1 MIRYSKQT
9 ISNSDIK
16 EVVKVMKSDFL
27 TQGPKVIE
35 FENKVKK
42 YTSAKYSVAINSASS
57 GLFLACKVLNLKK
70 NDTIWTVPNSFA
82 ATANCILLSGYK
94 IDFVDIDNETWNL
107 SLSHLRQ
114 KLIKAKKKNK
124 LPKAIIVV
132 HLGGLPANP
141 IELKKLSKKF
151 NFKIIEDAAHSIG
164 SRYFNKKV
172 GSSQWSDLT
181 VFSFHP
187 VKIITTAEGGCVTTN
202 NKTYYERMLLIRN
215 NGITN
220 IKEKFK
226 NKNLGLWYYEQH
238 CLGYNFRMNDIQAA
252 LGINQL
258 KRIDYFIKKRNK
270 IANYYKSNLKNIP
283 IKFQKVDKNFL
294 SSYHL
299 FIIKL
304 IETNPK
310 KYKFFFNYLR
320 KNNIFVN
327 LHYLPIHLHPYYKKL
342 GYKKKDYPISENYS
356 VSALSIPIYPDLNK
370 KTQDIVIKKIKNFF
384 LKNEK

>member
-1 MIRYSKQT
+1 
-9 ISNSDIK
+9 
-16 EVVKVMKSDFL
+16 
-27 TQGPKVIE
+27 
-35 FENKVKK
+35 
-42 YTSAKYSVAINSASS
+42 
-57 GLFLACKVLNLKK
+57 
-70 NDTIWTVPNSFA
+70 
-82 ATANCILLSGYK
+82 
-94 IDFVDIDNETWNL
+94 
-107 SLSHLRQ
+107 
-114 KLIKAKKKNK
+114 
-124 LPKAIIVV
+124 
-132 HLGGLPANP
+132 
-141 IELKKLSKKF
+141 
-151 NFKIIEDAAHSIG
+151 
-164 SRYFNKKV
+164 
-172 GSSQWSDLT
+172 
-181 VFSFHP
+181 
-187 VKIITTAEGGCVTTN
+187 
-202 NKTYYERMLLIRN
+202 MLLIRN

-270 IANYYKSNLKNIP
+270 IANYYKSKLKNIP

-310 KYKFFFNYLR
+310 KYKFFFNYFK

-342 GYKKKDYPISENYS
+342 GYKKKI
-356 VSALSIPIYPDLNK
+356 I
-370 KTQDIVIKKIKNFF
+370 QFQKIIA
-384 LKNEK
+384 